1 MNQSLP
7 ATRLT
12 PEGTLVLP
20 NRLTVRKCT
29 RGPRAIPSESTA
41 NATNPFRIA
50 DFRFRDRSRRPIE
63 DPVLDAGRRS
73 KRRGGVEAPIP
84 DASGADLRC
93 RGEDSARR
101 RCVVQFVVASF
112 SNRSSRGRWPSTIF
126 VRAIGSVNHSARSTS
141 GNVCSCPLL
150 GGHSISKRIT
160 RNGLDVQVAVDGE
173 CVDAL
178 AAMLTYLAQR
188 L

>member
-1 MNQSLP
+1 MDMSRKTPFHVSWLLQRSQDTITPVGWNDSLVHDCHAAKFPTASEFGPAPGHRRNGAVQMNQSLP

-20 NRLTVRKCT
+20 NRLIVKKCT
-29 RGPRAIPSESTA
+29 RGPCAIPSESTA

-93 RGEDSARR
+93 RGEDPARR
-101 RCVVQFVVASF
+101 RCVV
-112 SNRSSRGRWPSTIF
+112 
-126 VRAIGSVNHSARSTS
+126 
-141 GNVCSCPLL
+141 
-150 GGHSISKRIT
+150 SIRCRKFFQPI
-160 RNGLDVQVAVDGE
+160 E
-173 CVDAL
+173 
-178 AAMLTYLAQR
+178 
-188 L
+188 